1 MRDFAFG
8 PAVVAG
14 VDLLRRR
21 PLATLAVA
29 LLGAVAAFAGRVTTV
44 VGSHFMVPAFTQ
56 SGSVSVINTTTTVV
70 NLLVSLLVISVIA
83 AAVSRGGRIRIGGD
97 ELRLFVLSLVVFVP
111 LLVAILAAGVA
122 GVITSTARLEGGWKN
137 GVLFAV
143 VIPGVILGLALTSR
157 LSLAGPM
164 TVRDGRMRF
173 MASWRLTRERSW
185 KIFGVFLVALLMA
198 AVVAGV
204 GGYLLTMTIN
214 ALKLDISIMYDP
226 SLAVALKAVVKPA
239 VLVNVLFQGLL
250 TGLALV
256 LQIAPSAYIHR
267 QLVGDPVADQAAVF
281 D

>member
-1 MRDFAFG
+1 
-8 PAVVAG
+8 
-14 VDLLRRR
+14 
-21 PLATLAVA
+21 
-29 LLGAVAAFAGRVTTV
+29 
-44 VGSHFMVPAFTQ
+44 
-56 SGSVSVINTTTTVV
+56 
-70 NLLVSLLVISVIA
+70 
-83 AAVSRGGRIRIGGD
+83 
-97 ELRLFVLSLVVFVP
+97 
-111 LLVAILAAGVA
+111 
-122 GVITSTARLEGGWKN
+122 
-137 GVLFAV
+137 
-143 VIPGVILGLALTSR
+143 
-157 LSLAGPM
+157 
-164 TVRDGRMRF
+164 MRF

-214 ALKLDISIMYDP
+214 ALKLDISMMYDP

>member
-214 ALKLDISIMYDP
+214 ALKLDISMMYDP

>member
-1 MRDFAFG
+1 
-8 PAVVAG
+8 VVAG

-214 ALKLDISIMYDP
+214 ALKLDISMMYDP